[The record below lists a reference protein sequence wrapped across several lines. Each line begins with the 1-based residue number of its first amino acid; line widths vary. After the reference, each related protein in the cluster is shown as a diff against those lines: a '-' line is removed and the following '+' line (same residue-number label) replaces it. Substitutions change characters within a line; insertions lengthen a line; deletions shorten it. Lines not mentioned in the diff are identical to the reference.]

1 MNREQAVRFLLNH
14 PARYANALGFTKLGA
29 LHNRWII
36 QMIRGKKDHTL
47 QASRGTYKTT
57 CVSVALA
64 LIIIL
69 LPNKRTAFFRKTDGD
84 TKEIVK
90 QVQKILLDPHTQYF
104 VQCIYGVKLMIT
116 TGNTSEVSTN
126 LTTDV
131 RGTAQLTGL
140 GIGGSVTG
148 KHFDYIFTDDIVN
161 VQDRVSKAER
171 ERTKLFYQELQNIKN
186 RGGKLFNSGTPW
198 HKEDC
203 FSIMPEPER
212 FDCYHEEIRKII
224 SEQELAAIK
233 ASMLPSLFAANYE
246 LRHIA
251 SEDVIFDNPQT
262 GYDIS
267 LVEQG
272 IGHIDAAYGGED
284 YTAFTICRKTEGI
297 YYVYGRLWRKH
308 VDDVEDE
315 IIGLRKDLLCGKLN
329 AENNAD
335 KGYLAK
341 DLRRK
346 GERVNVYHESMNKFL
361 KITSYL
367 KAEWENVR
375 FVAGTDEEY
384 IQQILDY
391 NENAEH
397 DDAPDSLASVVRI
410 LWNKKD
416 SVSTYT
422 PMMMR

>member
-1 MNREQAVRFLLNH
+1 MNRGQAVKFLLNN
-14 PARYANALGFTKLGA
+14 PAKFANALGFTKLGA
-29 LHNRWII
+29 LHNGWIRE
-36 QMIRGKKDHTL
+36 MIRGKEDHTL

-69 LPNKRTAFFRKTDGD
+69 LPNKRTAFFRKTDSD
-84 TKEIVK
+84 TKEIMK

-104 VQCIYGVKLMIT
+104 VQQIYGVNLVLT
-116 TGNTSEVSTN
+116 AQNTSEVSTN

-140 GIGGSVTG
+140 GTGGSVTG
-148 KHFDYIFTDDIVN
+148 KHFDFIFTDDIVN

-186 RGGKLFNSGTPW
+186 RDGKIFNSGTPW
-198 HKEDC
+198 HKEDA
-203 FSIMPEPER
+203 FSIMPEPEQYN
-212 FDCYHEEIRKII
+212 CYHEEIKKII
-224 SEQELAAIK
+224 SEDQLADIK
-233 ASMLPSLFAANYE
+233 SSMLPSLFAANYE

-251 SEDVIFDNPQT
+251 SEDVIFDNPQV
-262 GYDIS
+262 GFDPS

-272 IGHIDAAYGGED
+272 SCHIDAAYGGED
-284 YTAFTICRKTEGI
+284 YTAFTMCRKREGK
-297 YYVYGRLWRKH
+297 YYVLGKLWRKH

-315 IIGLRKDLLCGKLN
+315 IIGLRKAYNCGKI
-329 AENNAD
+329 AVENNAD

-341 DLRRK
+341 ELRKK
-346 GERVNVYHESMNKFL
+346 GERVNIYHESMNKFL

-367 KAEWENVR
+367 KAEWKNVY

-384 IQQILDY
+384 IAQILDY

-397 DDAPDSLASVVRI
+397 DDAPDSLASIVRQM
-410 LWNKKD
+410 WNKAD

-422 PMMMR
+422 PIMMG